1 MLGDRGCDVG
11 QIAPVEPVDV
21 PEPRRD
27 PERVSNVGECVDRR
41 TCRVGG
47 VGDGDGQS
55 QATPTEGDPSTSP
68 GIPGMTEGKLSAP
81 APCIDWLDTLPVK
94 LGLVLGVLLVAGIVA
109 YRTKE
114 ILFGLMLLPAISF
127 FTYFVYLILTAC
139 GTLELNFGGG
149 LGFSSANQGGNNS
162 SGGSM
167 GQAADAVASQPS
179 LLLGII
185 LVVIIAAAI
194 VLLVVATGD
203 SGEAADE
210 QSEPE
215 PEPEMPNISAVGR
228 AAGAAADRI
237 AGEADAG
244 NEVYRAWAEMTEYL
258 AVDGPES
265 STPAEFAEAAIDAGM
280 APDDVR
286 ELTALFEE
294 VRYGT
299 EAATEDRESRAVAAL
314 RRRGWHASPAR
325 RAPGPS
331 RTSCS
336 CSGSCSGRW
345 CTRAARL
352 PEWP

>member
-1 MLGDRGCDVG
+1 LLQTDDVKRDTAVALVVALLALLAIG
-11 QIAPVEPVDV
+11 IAAATLDNPV
-21 PEPRRD
+21 
-27 PERVSNVGECVDRR
+27 SGGSGGFGSG
-41 TCRVGG
+41 TGGG

-68 GIPGMTEGKLSAP
+68 GIPGMAEGAISAP
-81 APCIDWLDTLPVK
+81 APCIEWLDTLPAK
-94 LGLVLGVLLVAGIVA
+94 LGLVLGVLLIAGTVA
-109 YRTKE
+109 YRTRE
-114 ILFGLMLLPAISF
+114 ILFGIMLLPAISF
-127 FTYFVYLILTAC
+127 FTYLAFLILTAC
-139 GTLELNFGGG
+139 GTFELNLGGG
-149 LGFSSANQGGNNS
+149 IGLSGASRGGNNS

-167 GQAADAVASQPS
+167 GEAAETVASQPS

-185 LVVIIAAAI
+185 LVVLIAAAI
-194 VLLVVATGD
+194 ILLVVATGD

-210 QSEPE
+210 PSDPE
-215 PEPEMPNISAVGR
+215 PEPEKPDIGAVGR

-286 ELTALFEE
+286 GLTALFEA

-299 EAATEDRESRAVAAL
+299 EAATEDRESRAMAAL
-314 RRRGWHASPAR
+314 RRIEAGYAE
-325 RAPGPS
+325 G
-331 RTSCS
+331 
-336 CSGSCSGRW
+336 
-345 CTRAARL
+345 
-352 PEWP
+352 EE